1 MAREIT
7 EQDLANKGVSGLPD
21 VPGLT
26 TEAMQKKFDEISKE
40 LLVPRFNEMAKEVNE
55 VNENLDNAKK
65 NVFYNQIS
73 VQNIDDIP
81 TDFSAHATTTTTLG
95 TFPNGFNK
103 VGVMLPIR
111 RTSNVNI
118 QLYMDVDN
126 NMATRVLANG
136 TWGEWDIKASNSDLG
151 YIDITDQF
159 TVNSDKVRLFA
170 YAENGMVTI
179 DIQLIA
185 GFNGSINIANLN
197 NLKYAPR
204 ITAYGFYNCT
214 GSGADKNAYLG
225 SYIDRVGTMYV
236 WCDKEIVG
244 IEHVTVLYPI
254 QRN

>member
-55 VNENLDNAKK
+55 VNESL
-65 NVFYNQIS
+65 S
-73 VQNIDDIP
+73 
-81 TDFSAHATTTTTLG
+81 
-95 TFPNGFNK
+95 
-103 VGVMLPIR
+103 
-111 RTSNVNI
+111 
-118 QLYMDVDN
+118 
-126 NMATRVLANG
+126 
-136 TWGEWDIKASNSDLG
+136 
-151 YIDITDQF
+151 YIDISSQF

-179 DIQLIA
+179 DIQLGP
-185 GFNGSINIANLN
+185 GFNGSVNIANLN

-236 WCDKEIVG
+236 WCDNEIAG
-244 IEHVTVLYPI
+244 TEHVTVLYPI